1 MQASRASRDFA
12 LILFSQLGKDLHKY
26 NSTDFKD
33 IVLNSVRT
41 LIGNSQ
47 DELQVVTSE
56 LTEIKAFIEEY
67 ENNHKDNLERPID
80 ALNIPVKIPM
90 TDDMMN
96 KIDTLLSS
104 AEKTISALDVAELS
118 ILSDRNEVKRYVE
131 QIFKVYKEHNEEID
145 EIIKNNAIGWD
156 INRLFKIDKDILRI
170 AIAELVYIKDAPV
183 KVIIDEALELAKKY
197 STDESPSFINGILA
211 KVVESY
217 V

>member
-1 MQASRASRDFA
+1 
-12 LILFSQLGKDLHKY
+12 
-26 NSTDFKD
+26 
-33 IVLNSVRT
+33 
-41 LIGNSQ
+41 
-47 DELQVVTSE
+47 
-56 LTEIKAFIEEY
+56 
-67 ENNHKDNLERPID
+67 
-80 ALNIPVKIPM
+80 M

>member
-1 MQASRASRDFA
+1 MQARRASRELA

-197 STDESPSFINGILA
+197 SSDESPSFINGILA

>member
-1 MQASRASRDFA
+1 MQARRASRELA

-145 EIIKNNAIGWD
+145 EIIKSNAIGWD